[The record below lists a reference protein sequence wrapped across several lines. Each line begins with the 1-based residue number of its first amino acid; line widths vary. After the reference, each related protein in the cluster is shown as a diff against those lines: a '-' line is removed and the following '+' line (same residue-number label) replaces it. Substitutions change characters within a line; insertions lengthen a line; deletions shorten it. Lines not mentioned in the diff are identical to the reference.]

1 MVQHLR
7 SINSILQ
14 DWYIIFFE
22 PMYRTNMNSIKQVEA
37 KKIDIENYHVERTLK
52 LFFFHARDLL
62 HSEDIGVLL

>member
-1 MVQHLR
+1 
-7 SINSILQ
+7 
-14 DWYIIFFE
+14 
-22 PMYRTNMNSIKQVEA
+22 MNSIKQVEA